1 MKFLIGF
8 LMTSLLFSIGYFE
21 PNATLIV
28 SAQPTNEDSPL
39 PVLLI
44 HGYASDS
51 NVWSE
56 WEDYLSQDGI
66 PYELVTYDINDS
78 CGSSD
83 EHAQELRQII
93 NDFKSAHGVE
103 KINIVAHSKGGLDA
117 RVYLA
122 NNPSDDSVANLIMI
136 GTPNRGSPMADRD
149 YQDDPCKPAVFDL
162 LTNSSSLHVPNNTHT
177 KYYTIAGNWV
187 TQLVP
192 WGWTFIDGN
201 CIEFS
206 SWYFYQSD
214 GREYLEGPDD
224 GIVPVASAQP
234 NGFIPLDITDN
245 CHTYLL
251 NEESYDIASE
261 ILKQ

>member
-1 MKFLIGF
+1 MKLLIGCI
-8 LMTSLLFSIGYFE
+8 TISLLISIGYSE
-21 PNATLIV
+21 PNSNLIV
-28 SAQPTNEDSPL
+28 RAQPNGGDSTI

-44 HGYASDS
+44 HGYASDPS
-51 NVWSE
+51 VWNE
-56 WEDYLSQDGI
+56 WEEYLNQDNI
-66 PYELVTYDINDS
+66 PYELVTFSVNDS

-83 EHAQELRQII
+83 EHAQELHQII
-93 NDFKSAHGVE
+93 NDFKMAHGVE

-117 RVYLA
+117 RVHLA
-122 NNPSDDSVANLIMI
+122 NNPLDDSVANLIMI
-136 GTPNRGSPMADRD
+136 GTPNKGSPMADRD
-149 YQDDPCKPAVFDL
+149 YQNDPCKPAIFDL
-162 LTNSSSLHVPNNTHT
+162 LTNSSSLDVPNNTHT

-187 TQLVP
+187 TQLIP

-206 SWYFYQSD
+206 NWYFYQSD
-214 GREYLEGPDD
+214 AREYLDGPDD
-224 GIVPVASAQP
+224 GIVPIWSAQP

-251 NEESYDIASE
+251 NGESYGIASE